1 MSKTLVIL
9 TPGFPKDEA
18 DTACITPLQLFV
30 KAVKETHP
38 LLNVIVL
45 AFHYPF
51 TAAQYH
57 WHDIEV
63 IALGGKDTGG
73 LKRRL
78 TWVKAWSVL
87 KGLRH
92 KYGKLQ
98 LLSFWFG
105 ECAYVGQMFAKK
117 NRLEHYCWILGQD
130 AKAGNRYVNKVNP
143 EGRNLIALSDFIA
156 REFNKNY
163 GILPEHVIPVGV
175 DPSLFPRD
183 APLREIDIIGVGSLI
198 PLKQYT
204 LFVDVVASLK
214 KSFPNIKTMICGNG
228 PEIEMLH
235 KKIISLSLQDNIIL
249 TGELPNE
256 MVLNIMSR
264 SKILLHPSAYEGFG
278 LVCLEALCA
287 GAKVI
292 SFVRPMNANIENWY
306 TVDDEQDVIKLAADI
321 LGNEKT
327 MFRSVI
333 SYHVHDNA
341 RKLISLFSYKEEAI
355 A

>member
-1 MSKTLVIL
+1 
-9 TPGFPKDEA
+9 
-18 DTACITPLQLFV
+18 
-30 KAVKETHP
+30 
-38 LLNVIVL
+38 
-45 AFHYPF
+45 
-51 TAAQYH
+51 
-57 WHDIEV
+57 
-63 IALGGKDTGG
+63 
-73 LKRRL
+73 
-78 TWVKAWSVL
+78 
-87 KGLRH
+87 
-92 KYGKLQ
+92 
-98 LLSFWFG
+98 
-105 ECAYVGQMFAKK
+105 
-117 NRLEHYCWILGQD
+117 
-130 AKAGNRYVNKVNP
+130 
-143 EGRNLIALSDFIA
+143 
-156 REFNKNY
+156 
-163 GILPEHVIPVGV
+163 
-175 DPSLFPRD
+175 
-183 APLREIDIIGVGSLI
+183 
-198 PLKQYT
+198 
-204 LFVDVVASLK
+204 
-214 KSFPNIKTMICGNG
+214 
-228 PEIEMLH
+228 MLH